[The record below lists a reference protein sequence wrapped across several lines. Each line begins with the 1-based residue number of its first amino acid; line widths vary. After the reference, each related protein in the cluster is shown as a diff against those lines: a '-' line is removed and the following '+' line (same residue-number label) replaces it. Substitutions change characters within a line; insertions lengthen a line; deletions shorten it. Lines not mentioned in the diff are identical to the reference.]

1 MTGHKNTSSTINLL
15 KVYGPAFS
23 GFMAALFFDQ
33 FTKYLAVFCLKDKP
47 ARPVID
53 GVFEFRYLENRGAA
67 FGIMQNKQYIF
78 VAGAV
83 LICIVLLILYRR
95 IPPAKKY
102 IPLRIC
108 AVLLAAGAAGNMI
121 DRIRFD
127 YVIDFLYFRLIDF
140 PIFNVADCY
149 VVISCIVFALLILF
163 YYRDEDDFSFLRK
176 KNGQEGKK
184 KQDG

>member
-1 MTGHKNTSSTINLL
+1 MKKEQSRPVHYFIAIIA
-15 KVYGPAFS
+15 V
-23 GFMAALFFDQ
+23 AAGVLFDQ
-33 FTKYLAVFCLKDKP
+33 WTKLLVLTHLKGHDSYI
-47 ARPVID
+47 VIKN
-53 GVFEFRYLENRGAA
+53 VFELEYLENRGAA

-163 YYRDEDDFSFLRK
+163 RDFL
-176 KNGQEGKK
+176 
-184 KQDG
+184 